1 MSGRGKPK
9 KKRDAFAPGGRMY
22 EKFKDQNKKGRR
34 GRGAPRRKNENDDS
48 DSEDNSSDEEVGEEK
63 GVENKQEKK

>member
-34 GRGAPRRKNENDDS
+34 GRGAPRRK
-48 DSEDNSSDEEVGEEK
+48 K
-63 GVENKQEKK
+63 